1 MFCWLPRPPLHSCYT
16 FFSSSSEL
24 PVKFVRGLSDVST
37 LQGETVVFWCELCKT
52 KGDVLWLK
60 DGQELV
66 PSEQH
71 EIRAEGRERSLTL
84 SQVKPEDAGEYSC
97 ESKDDR
103 TLAILTVQSK
113 SLQWPRKTACFIC
126 VLFQDPSR

>member
-1 MFCWLPRPPLHSCYT
+1 M
-16 FFSSSSEL
+16 
-24 PVKFVRGLSDVST
+24 ST

-66 PSEQH
+66 PNEH
-71 EIRAEGRERSLTL
+71 LEIRAEGRERSLTL
-84 SQVKPEDAGEYSC
+84 NHVKPEDAGEYSC

-113 SLQWPRKTACFIC
+113 FLEALYISFVCYSKTQIYHPPDTTSL
-126 VLFQDPSR
+126 